1 MTGDELEQ
9 WEREQG
15 DAMRRAQV
23 QPMTCAVALAWL
35 AVGVML
41 AVIVIGAL
49 WLMVRA
55 G

>member
-9 WEREQG
+9 WEREQA

-23 QPMTCAVALAWL
+23 EPMTLAGLLAWL
-35 AVGVML
+35 AVGVMVV
-41 AVIVIGAL
+41 VIVVGSL
-49 WLMVRA
+49 WLMAWA